1 MAGTD
6 AVAGEAAVTG
16 APAVTAVAVG
26 GAGVTLVVDAAP
38 HPGTD
43 TATKAPAT
51 IQRPTRHVRER
62 PAGQGMMMTA
72 NAGGLHRSLNIL
84 LAFLPHRQ
92 GTYALIIGRCHYRFA
107 TVPVTVPTTPKPLMA
122 APLRSTAASGFHAGM
137 TVV

>member
-1 MAGTD
+1 MGQFGAPGTAD
-6 AVAGEAAVTG
+6 AVTGAAVMTGTAAVAGAAAVTG
-16 APAVTAVAVG
+16 APAVTAVAVR

-43 TATKAPAT
+43 TATKAAT

-62 PAGQGMMMTA
+62 PVGEAMMMTA
-72 NAGGLHRSLNIL
+72 NVGRLHRSLNIL

-107 TVPVTVPTTPKPLMA
+107 TGP
-122 APLRSTAASGFHAGM
+122 
-137 TVV
+137 